1 MLDVIEMI
9 STMQTAFENYKNAD
23 DLDDID
29 RDDFPIVVMMH
40 YITSDI
46 DSATLVAG
54 QFTGRFLGNITDWLT
69 DDNTDGEQ
77 VEYHPLL
84 HKAFGYHNDTKYE
97 QCFNLLTAYLQG
109 EALKTPDNVYLAFLI
124 RATVCPFSGSSHCT
138 EQTVSDL
145 VQAAKIYLSKES

>member
-9 STMQTAFENYKNAD
+9 STMQTAFDNYKNAD
-23 DLDDID
+23 DIDDVD

-54 QFTGRFLGNITDWLT
+54 QFVGRFINRVHDWLT
-69 DDNTDGEQ
+69 DDN
-77 VEYHPLL
+77 HPLL
-84 HKAFGYHNDTKYE
+84 HKAVGYHNDTKYE
-97 QCFNLLTAYLQG
+97 QCFNLLTAYMQG

-124 RATVCPFSGSSHCT
+124 RATVCRFSGLSHYA

-145 VQAAKIYLSKES
+145 VQAGKIYLSKES